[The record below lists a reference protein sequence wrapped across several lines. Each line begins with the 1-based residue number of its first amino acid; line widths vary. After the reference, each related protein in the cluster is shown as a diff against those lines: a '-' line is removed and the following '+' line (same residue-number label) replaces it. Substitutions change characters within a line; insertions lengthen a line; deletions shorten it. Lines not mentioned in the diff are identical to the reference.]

1 MPQAHP
7 AAVPKLVVADDEEGL
22 LFLMV
27 DALRREGYEV
37 EGFETGQLALEW
49 LSRERA
55 DLLLLDL
62 KLTDLPAPELVAKLR
77 QLKREVPFIII
88 TGHGDERTAV
98 EIMKQGALDYVMKES
113 GVLDLLPD
121 IVRRALDI
129 VLRDRKLADA
139 TEAIRQREELQRK
152 ILQTA
157 LDGFV
162 RLDAGGKILEVNDA
176 VCELLGCSTGELA
189 GENVLSLK
197 TTTSADEWQQRYA
210 ELREQGFVR
219 CFTGLRLDGP
229 RQIDVEISM
238 RADGEEFFGF
248 VHDLSAQRRLE
259 REVLQVGEEER
270 RRFGAELHDNLGQQ
284 LTALELMSTTL
295 ARDLSRIAP
304 ALVKPA
310 NGIAQCARKMIAQTR
325 QLAHGLAP
333 LAFGAEG
340 LRAALD
346 DLARVTSA
354 TGVECRF
361 RCEPPVQLPPLEVST
376 HLYRIAQEAINNA
389 LKHAKAKRIDVTL
402 SSTDD
407 RLELSIADHGRGF
420 SANYEAKAGMG
431 LRILHHRARLIGA
444 QLQIQSSPKK
454 GVRILCS
461 LPKIK

>member
-1 MPQAHP
+1 M
-7 AAVPKLVVADDEEGL
+7 ADDEEGL

-27 DALRREGYEV
+27 DVLRREGYQV
-37 EGFETGQLALEW
+37 EGFETGELALDW

-62 KLTDLPAPELVAKLR
+62 KLADLPAPELIERLR
-77 QLKREVPFIII
+77 KLKREVPFIVI

-113 GVLDLLPD
+113 GVLELLPG

-129 VLRDRKLADA
+129 VLRDRKLAEA
-139 TEAIRQREELQRK
+139 TEVIRQREELQRK

-162 RLDAGGKILEVNDA
+162 RLDGDGKILDVNDA
-176 VCELLGCSTGELA
+176 VCELFGCAAKDLV
-189 GENVLSLK
+189 GENVRSLE
-197 TTTSADEWQQRYA
+197 TTTSADEWRQRYTQ
-210 ELREQGFVR
+210 LHEQGFVR
-219 CFTGLRLDGP
+219 CLTGLRSEEG
-229 RQIDVEISM
+229 RQIEVEISM

-248 VHDLSAQRRLE
+248 IHDLSEQRRLE
-259 REVLQVGEEER
+259 REVLQIGEEER

-295 ARDLSRIAP
+295 ARDLNRIAP
-304 ALVKPA
+304 PLVKPA
-310 NGIAQCARKMIAQTR
+310 NSIAQCARKMIAQTR

-340 LRAALD
+340 LRAALE

-361 RCEPPVQLPPLEVST
+361 KCIPPVQLPPLEIST

-389 LKHAKAKRIDVTL
+389 LKHAKAKQIDIVL
-402 SSTDD
+402 SGGDD
-407 RLELSIADHGRGF
+407 RIELSIADNGRGF
-420 SANYEAKAGMG
+420 PAKHEAKAGMG

-444 QLQIQSSPKK
+444 QLQIQSTPKK

-461 LPKIK
+461 LQKVR